1 MRHFEE
7 RIQLFISSGEEYD
20 AGLLR
25 RTSFQRKKTTRET
38 WTSKFDNEKSEK
50 NVGPRWNVSSTDG
63 ARTIWYKGEA
73 F

>member
-25 RTSFQRKKTTRET
+25 RTSFQRKKTTQET
-38 WTSKFDNEKSEK
+38 WTSKFENEK
-50 NVGPRWNVSSTDG
+50 
-63 ARTIWYKGEA
+63 IGEERGSA
-73 F
+73 VECQ